1 VNQLLR
7 YIRAA
12 VPARE
17 PADVPDQE
25 LLGRFARGRDEAA
38 FAALV
43 RRYGG
48 AVWSVCRRLVDRE
61 QDAEDAFQ
69 ATFLVLARKAAAIRG
84 GASLPAW
91 LHGVARRV
99 AANLRRDARRRADT
113 EAAAAGLG
121 RRGGADL
128 TWQEG
133 LAALDEE
140 LARLPGRY
148 RAVLI
153 ACCLAGRSRDE
164 AAAHLGWSQGQVKGR
179 LERAREML
187 RRRLESRGLCLATLL
202 VAAAAAGAPAAL
214 LAATVQA
221 AAPGAASAKVALL
234 VEGALQSMS
243 RTKLKIA
250 AALFLAL
257 GTIGLGAGL
266 LSYPRAAEVPGD
278 GAAPRKAA
286 KAAGQPKAAEGER
299 PAWGTARKGLRL
311 GLCRADAKGDGKVRL
326 LAVLENVSNEDLVV
340 NLGLMLG
347 NGKKQL
353 PTAVRL
359 VFTDAGGKKRALV
372 RKVGGIAGR
381 VDPFGVPL
389 AAGCR
394 YTVACDLAEYLDEDA
409 ARAGEL
415 LAPGRYR
422 VRAEFAGKAPDIDTT
437 GLALMTY
444 WTGTVE
450 SDVIQVTLPA
460 KPAN

>member
-7 YIRAA
+7 YNRAA
-12 VPARE
+12 VPAHD
-17 PADVPDQE
+17 PADVPDQV
-25 LLGRFARGRDEAA
+25 LLARFARDRDEAA

-43 RRYGG
+43 GRYGG

-69 ATFLVLARKAAAIRG
+69 ATFLTLARKAASIRG
-84 GASLPAW
+84 GACLPAW

-99 AANLRRDARRRADT
+99 AANLRRAARRQADT
-113 EAAAAGLG
+113 EAAAAGLA
-121 RRGGADL
+121 RRGSADL

-133 LAALDEE
+133 VAALDEE

-179 LERAREML
+179 LERARELL
-187 RRRLESRGLCLATLL
+187 RRRLERRGLGLATLL
-202 VAAAAAGAPAAL
+202 AASAAAGAPAAL

-221 AAPGAASAKVALL
+221 AAPGAASPKVTLL

-250 AALFLAL
+250 TAVALVL
-257 GTIGLGAGL
+257 GTLGLGAGL
-266 LSYPRAAEVPGD
+266 LSCPRAAEMPG
-278 GAAPRKAA
+278 GPRKAA
-286 KAAGQPKAAEGER
+286 KAAGLPKAAEGER

-311 GLCRADAKGDGKVRL
+311 GLSRADAKGDGKVRL
-326 LAVLENVSNEDLVV
+326 LAVLENVSNEDLIV

-359 VFTDAGGKKRALV
+359 LFTDAGGKELALR
-372 RKVGGIAGR
+372 RKVGGVAGR

-394 YTVACDLAEYLDEDA
+394 YTVACDLEDYLDEDA
-409 ARAGEL
+409 GKP

-422 VRAEFAGKAPDIDTT
+422 ARAEFVGKAPTINTT

-450 SDVIQVTLPA
+450 SGALPVTLPT
-460 KPAN
+460 KPGK